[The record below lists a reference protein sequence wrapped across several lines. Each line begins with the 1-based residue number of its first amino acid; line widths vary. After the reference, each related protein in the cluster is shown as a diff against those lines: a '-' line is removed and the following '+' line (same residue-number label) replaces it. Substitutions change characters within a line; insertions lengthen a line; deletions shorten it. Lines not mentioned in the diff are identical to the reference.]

1 MMCGDPVMATAVL
14 SPVLSGERSPAGKMV
29 VRLEQA
35 GTRFLSPE

>member
-1 MMCGDPVMATAVL
+1 MCGDPVMATAVL
-14 SPVLSGERSPAGKMV
+14 SPVLSGERSPAKKTA